1 MSILWQ
7 RIRSSLTAYWL
18 LLTLFAVPVISPLL
32 NWWQVACT
40 HDDHLHRF
48 RVTALRY
55 AWEQGLFFSRWMPD
69 LAFGYGF
76 PFLIYRE
83 PLPLYLILIPHWL
96 GLPLP
101 AATNLFY
108 LVCLVMGAGFMF
120 LWVRDVLGNAAAFI
134 SALVYLT
141 TPYLLID
148 VYIRGNSVES
158 FALALLPL
166 LCWAG
171 QRYITGGSWRLAAGD
186 QTQNS
191 KLKTRNYF
199 LLTTLTLAA
208 LGLSH
213 NISLLIFTPLFLIY
227 LLLVGWLHKLDWRV
241 ILLRSG
247 LVMGLGI
254 GLTIFHTASA
264 VLEMGQVTLSQSVST
279 RNNDFHYNFT
289 SLAEILAPVATHDT
303 TLLNAPLL
311 FRLGWIPLGLALIG
325 LTLGLRHPDRVRRG
339 HIVLMGLFA
348 AAFLFMSSSFSLFIW
363 ETVPLIDFI
372 QFPWRFVGRAA
383 LPIAFL
389 AGVPF
394 THLRLTIGDSRLPS
408 HAPFTTH
415 HSPFTISFWLLA
427 AVLLILETLPN
438 LYPKHCTELPYPTIN
453 DLHQYEHETELVG
466 VDPEGSYF
474 PVTVHKRPTGSRL
487 EADYQA
493 GQIPQRWELPP
504 DVVVHEVE
512 YGNNRGRV
520 HLTSPVAFTAQ
531 YLTFAF
537 PGWYAEIDGQAVPI
551 TPSDPEGLISFPV
564 SAGEHTLTVRWGWT
578 TQRAILA
585 GLSVLAGL
593 GIAAVAVSRWPLAV
607 SKSPTASRQQPAAPL
622 THHAPRTTF
631 SLLPATILISLALIL
646 IALKFLVID
655 RIETPFRRAA
665 APQVQHPVG
674 LMVTDLELVGYNLSH
689 DTVSSGGSFAIDM
702 AWYTNQS
709 PGVNL
714 QSSILLVGSDGLIW
728 SEKELF
734 RTRPYENAPGTF
746 FWLPG
751 QWAWD
756 SWDVTVLPGTPSGQY
771 DLVLTMFELDTLRPR
786 TLVSS
791 SGEALGATAVIGQ
804 IHVHTPDEPVTVR
817 PQYPTQQTIAGLNL
831 LGYNL
836 DRTEARPG
844 DTMLVTLFWE
854 NPEPTSL
861 FTIHN
866 SPFTINLVGTAGQ
879 VAQSWDIPPV
889 REDYPPEQWQ
899 PGERLRG
906 QLPLRFAAALDTGI
920 YTLQL
925 EEFPLGQIHLTAPER
940 TLIEPTYES
949 PLDVSFGE
957 AITLLGYSPSAVGSQ
972 QLAVTLIWQT
982 SVELTTGYR
991 VFVHLVNEAGVIV
1004 AQADGEPANWLRPT
1018 TGWIPGEYIVDD
1030 HALTLPADLL
1040 PGPYTLRL
1048 GLYNPDTGQR
1058 LPTLAGDVVTIPV
1071 TVP

>member
-7 RIRSSLTAYWL
+7 RIRSSFTAYWL
-18 LLTLFAVPVISPLL
+18 LLTLFAVPIVSPLL

-48 RVTALRY
+48 RVAALRH

-96 GLPLP
+96 GLPLS

-108 LVCLVMGAGFMF
+108 LICIVLGAGFMF
-120 LWVRDVLGNAAAFI
+120 LWVRDVLGDAAAFI

-141 TPYLLID
+141 TPYILID

-171 QRYITGGSWRLAAGD
+171 QRYVVRGAYSVLRNGNESSN
-186 QTQNS
+186 TQHA
-191 KLKTRNYF
+191 TRSTLYF
-199 LLTTLTLAA
+199 LLTTLAFA
-208 LGLSH
+208 VLGLSH
-213 NISLLIFTPLFLIY
+213 NISLLIFTPMFLIY
-227 LLLVGWLHKLDWRV
+227 LLLVGWLHQLDWRMV
-241 ILLRSG
+241 LLRSG
-247 LVMGLGI
+247 LVLGLGM
-254 GLTIFHTASA
+254 GLTIFHTATA

-289 SLAEILAPVATHDT
+289 SLAEILAPVTIHDT

-311 FRLGWIPLGLALIG
+311 FRLGWVPLGLALIG
-325 LTLGLRHPDRVRRG
+325 LALGFRHKDRVKRG
-339 HIVLMGLFA
+339 HIALMGLFA

-372 QFPWRFVGRAA
+372 QFPWRFIGRAA

-394 THLRLTIGDSRLPS
+394 THLRLPIADLRLPS
-408 HAPFTTH
+408 R
-415 HSPFTISFWLLA
+415 SSFTIHQSPVTIIFWLLTT
-427 AVLLILETLPN
+427 VLLVLETLPN

-474 PVTVHKRPTGSRL
+474 PVTVHERPTGSRL

-493 GQIPQRWELPP
+493 GQTPQRWELPS

-520 HLTSPVAFTAQ
+520 HLTSSAAFTAH

-537 PGWYAEIDGQAVPI
+537 PGWYAKIDGQAIPI
-551 TPSDPEGLISFPV
+551 TPSDPEGLISFSVP
-564 SAGEHTLTVRWGWT
+564 AGEHTLAVRWGWT

-593 GIAAVAVSRWPLAV
+593 GIVGFTIYDLRFAIGVPNN
-607 SKSPTASRQQPAAPL
+607 

-631 SLLPATILISLALIL
+631 SPPPAAILIPLAL

-655 RIETPFRRAA
+655 RIDTPFRRAA
-665 APQVQHPVG
+665 APQVQHAVG
-674 LMVTDLELVGYNLSH
+674 LTVTDLELVGYNLSH
-689 DTVSSGGSFAIDM
+689 ETIPSGESFAIDM
-702 AWYTNQS
+702 AWYTHQS

-714 QSSILLVGSDGLIW
+714 QSSILLVGADGLIW

-756 SWDVTVLPGTPSGQY
+756 SWDVTVLAGTPPGQY
-771 DLVLTMFELDTLRPR
+771 ELVLTMFELDTLRPR
-786 TLVSS
+786 TLISS
-791 SGEALGATAVIGQ
+791 SGEPLGPSAVIGQ
-804 IHVHTPDEPVTVR
+804 IQVHTPDEPVTVR

-854 NPEPTSL
+854 NPEPTSP

-866 SPFTINLVGTAGQ
+866 SPFTIDLVDAAGQ
-879 VAQSWDIPPV
+879 VAQRWDIPPV
-889 REDYPPEQWQ
+889 REDYPPIQWQ

-906 QLPLRFAAALDTGI
+906 QLPLRFAAALGSGT

-925 EEFPLGQIHLTAPER
+925 EGFPLGQIQLTAPER
-940 TLIEPTYES
+940 TLIEPIYES
-949 PLDVSFGE
+949 VLDVSFDE
-957 AITLLGYSPSAVGSQ
+957 AITLLGYSQLVVNSQ

-982 SVELTTGYR
+982 RVELTTGYR
-991 VFVHLVNEAGVIV
+991 VFVHLVNEEGAIV
-1004 AQADGEPANWLRPT
+1004 TQTDGEPANWSRPT
-1018 TGWIPGEYIVDD
+1018 TGWMPGEYIVDN
-1030 HALTLPADLL
+1030 HTLMLPENLPA
-1040 PGPYTLRL
+1040 GNYTLRL
-1048 GLYNPDTGQR
+1048 GLYNPDNGQR
-1058 LPTLAGDVVTIPV
+1058 LPTSTGDAVNIPV
-1071 TVP
+1071 QLP